1 MTEQLLHVSTFV
13 LPPALGAIIGYVTNA
28 IAIRMLFRP
37 LREKRIF
44 GFRVPLTPGIIPRQR
59 GQLAE
64 SIGRMVSQRLL
75 TEEVIRE
82 QIESERFRDGLTDR
96 VSRLSG
102 TIVAVP
108 GEERDRTGRSHIS
121 DDEREVLQDKIFEL
135 AGDLL
140 ERFLESER
148 LEQLVRSIVRQALEG
163 ISTVT
168 LGEAFQ
174 NREKALS
181 GARTLIEGILEG
193 PVAEAISDIAD
204 RWAEQQ
210 TDENTSLNHFISDDM
225 IRDFEA
231 LLDAGYHPAFDYLV
245 DWLRQPDVRDE
256 MAYRG
261 RIILREV
268 LDRLNLFQRLL
279 VSAGQYE
286 RQLRERM
293 PEIIDDFIE
302 NINRTGRLPQN
313 RRRVVHG
320 IGSALRR
327 LQSLGVAD
335 VQETLNFDLRAT
347 AKLIINRVFV
357 ALESETVQD
366 GIARSLDDLF
376 DRYED
381 KPIGEILTGV
391 TGLREDQMVDRV
403 MGTYKEWLNRPGA
416 SRALSEKIVVIVR
429 SYLQEARAG
438 GSEPLLTLEPEQK
451 QTLDRFLSDRI
462 VAMVSARVPELVATF
477 NVHQMVVDRI
487 NNLNVENVENLLL
500 MVIAKHLKW
509 INLFGAILGA
519 TIGAIQ
525 IVLNLIT

>member
-1 MTEQLLHVSTFV
+1 MSEQLLSVSTFV
-13 LPPALGAIIGYVTNA
+13 LPPVLGAIIGYVTNA

-37 LREKRIF
+37 LREKRVL
-44 GFRVPLTPGIIPRQR
+44 GLRVPLTPGIIPRQR
-59 GQLAE
+59 SQLAE

-75 TEEVIRE
+75 TEEVIRG
-82 QIESERFRDGLTDR
+82 QIESERFREGLTDR

-102 TIVAVP
+102 TIIAAP
-108 GEERDRTGRSHIS
+108 GDEIDSAERSFVS
-121 DDEREVLQDKIFEL
+121 DGEREVLQDKLFEL
-135 AGDLL
+135 IGVLL

-148 LEQLVRSIVRQALEG
+148 LEQLVRSIVRQAMEG
-163 ISTVT
+163 IGSVT

-174 NREKALS
+174 NREKALG

-193 PVAEAISDIAD
+193 PVADAISDIAD

-210 TDENTSLNHFISDDM
+210 TARNTSLGHFISDDM
-225 IRDFEA
+225 IRDLEA
-231 LLDAGYHPAFDYLV
+231 LLDAAYNPAFDYLV

-268 LDRLNLFQRLL
+268 LDRLNIFQRLL

-293 PEIIDDFIE
+293 PEIVEDFIE

-313 RRRVVHG
+313 RRRIVHG

-335 VQETLNFDLRAT
+335 AQETLNFDLRASS
-347 AKLIINRVFV
+347 KSIINRVFV
-357 ALESETVQD
+357 ALESETVQE
-366 GIARSLDDLF
+366 GIVRSLDDLF

-391 TGLREDQMVDRV
+391 TGLREDQIVDRI
-403 MGTYKEWLNRPGA
+403 MSTYKEWLNRPGA
-416 SRALSEKIVVIVR
+416 SRALSDRIVVIVR
-429 SYLQEARAG
+429 GYLEESRAG
-438 GSEPLLTLEPEQK
+438 GSEPLLTLEHEQK
-451 QTLDRFLSDRI
+451 ETLDRFLSDRI
-462 VAMVSARVPELVATF
+462 VSMVSARVPELVATF
-477 NVHQMVVDRI
+477 NVHQLVVDRI
-487 NNLNVENVENLLL
+487 NNLDVENVEKLLL

-525 IVLNLIT
+525 IVLNLIA